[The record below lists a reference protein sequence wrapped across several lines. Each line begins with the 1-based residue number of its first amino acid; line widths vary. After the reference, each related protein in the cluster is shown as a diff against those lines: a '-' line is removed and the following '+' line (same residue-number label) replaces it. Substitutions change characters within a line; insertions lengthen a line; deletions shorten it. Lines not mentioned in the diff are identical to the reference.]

1 MTKNKYVPLSA
12 KQKEIMKLFTEWD
25 LSLSPLEFQIKWN
38 VNYQQLADICGV
50 KKNTVE
56 TWNKSLSKR
65 SHPSK
70 YALLRLAIADKLLEN
85 PNSPE
90 VIAFLELDRQP
101 KLSQETN
108 DLQI

>member
-1 MTKNKYVPLSA
+1 MTKNKHLPLSA
-12 KQKEIMKLFTEWD
+12 NQKEIIKLFTEWD

-70 YALLRLAIADKLLEN
+70 YALLRLALADKLLEN
-85 PNSPE
+85 PNLSE
-90 VIAFLELDRQP
+90 VIAFLELDRQQKP
-101 KLSQETN
+101 SQETN